1 LVDWRFANEVLAV
14 SLADLFCNVGAT
26 IMGKGDKR
34 TTKGKIY
41 KGSYGNKRPHSVKT
55 FVAAPVAAV
64 KKPAVLATAAKK
76 KSA

>member
-1 LVDWRFANEVLAV
+1 
-14 SLADLFCNVGAT
+14 
-26 IMGKGDKR
+26 MGKGDKR

-55 FVAAPVAAV
+55 FVAAPVAVV